1 MADPDTK
8 ESVSTE
14 PLMEAIWPPA
24 VAVAV
29 FIVITLVLRIA
40 VPQRQSLGPHWLIPM
55 LEIILLVVLLVAH
68 QAGVD
73 QRRPHVRRLSI
84 VLIVALLLAGF
95 SSTVTL
101 ISELITG
108 SEVTQSADSLLASG
122 ALVWLGN
129 ALVFGLLYWQLDS
142 GGPHARRRAQRPYPD
157 FGFPQHM
164 NPELAPRDWRPE
176 YPDYFALG
184 MYTSMAFS
192 PTDVMPLARWAKLAM
207 TVQSLISVTVIGLV
221 IARAVNVFT

>member
-1 MADPDTK
+1 MADADAT
-8 ESVSTE
+8 ESASTLPPME
-14 PLMEAIWPPA
+14 PIWPPA
-24 VAVAV
+24 LAVFV

-40 VPQRQSLGPHWLIPM
+40 VPQRQSVGPHWLIPV
-55 LEIILLVVLLVAH
+55 LEMILLVVLLIAH
-68 QAGVD
+68 QAGID
-73 QRRPHVRRLSI
+73 QRRPQVRQLSI

-95 SSTVTL
+95 GSTVTL

-108 SEVTQSADSLLASG
+108 SKVTQSADSLLASG

-129 ALVFGLLYWQLDS
+129 ALVFGLFYWQLDS
-142 GGPHARRRAQRPYPD
+142 GGPHVRRLAKRPYPD
-157 FGFPQHM
+157 LGFPQHM
-164 NPELAPRDWRPE
+164 NPELAPPDWRPE

-221 IARAVNVFT
+221 IARAVNVFQ